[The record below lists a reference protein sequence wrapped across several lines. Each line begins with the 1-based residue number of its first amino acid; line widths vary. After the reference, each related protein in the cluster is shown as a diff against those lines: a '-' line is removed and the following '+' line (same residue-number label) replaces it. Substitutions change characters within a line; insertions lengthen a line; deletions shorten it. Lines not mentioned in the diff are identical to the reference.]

1 MHKLLSFFLILMLP
15 VIALAQYPGYSPV
28 KDAEVFRHKFSE
40 QAALTKSL
48 ESDFEQEKHMSL
60 LSEKIIS
67 KGKFWF
73 RREQKVRMEYVTPS
87 PYLVIMDADKVS
99 IRSGKKE
106 TSVSTGGNRLFK
118 QHSRIISDCVR
129 GTVVTNPDFKVKF
142 YEAPAGYLIEMIPVS
157 KALKEFFSRIVVY
170 ADRKSMQVDKV
181 ELFEP
186 SGDYSILRF
195 QNRKTNVPLSDSLFH
210 L

>member
-15 VIALAQYPGYSPV
+15 VIASAQYPGYSPV
-28 KDAEVFRHKFSE
+28 IDAELFRKKFSE

-73 RREQKVRMEYVTPS
+73 RREQKVRMEYITPS

-118 QHSRIISDCVR
+118 QLSRIISDCVR

>member
-1 MHKLLSFFLILMLP
+1 MHKVLALFLMLLVP
-15 VIALAQYPGYSPV
+15 VLVHAQYPGYTPV
-28 KDAEVFRHKFSE
+28 KDAEAFRKKFSE

-73 RREQKVRMEYVTPS
+73 QREQKVRMEYVTPS
-87 PYLVIMDADKVS
+87 PYLVIMDADNVS

-118 QHSRIISDCVR
+118 QLSRIISDCVR
-129 GTVVTNPDFKVKF
+129 GTVVSNPDFNVKIF
-142 YEAPAGYLIEMIPVS
+142 ESPGGYLIEMNPVG
-157 KALKEFFSRIVVY
+157 KTLKEFFNRIIVY
-170 ADRKSMQVDKV
+170 ADRKSLQVDKV
-181 ELFEP
+181 TLYEP
-186 SGDYSILRF
+186 SGDYTIIRF
-195 QNRKTNVPLSDSLFH
+195 QNRKANVPLSDSLFH

>member
-1 MHKLLSFFLILMLP
+1 MHKYFLFLLLLLSS
-15 VIALAQYPGYSPV
+15 ALKAQYPGYKPV
-28 KDAEVFRHKFSE
+28 SDPETFRKKFSE

-73 RREQKVRMEYVTPS
+73 QREQKVRMEYVTPS

-118 QHSRIISDCVR
+118 QLSRIISDCVR
-129 GTVVTNPDFKVKF
+129 GTVVTNPDFKITI
-142 YEAPAGYLIEMIPVS
+142 YESPGGYLIEMNPVS
-157 KALKEFFSRIVVY
+157 KALKEFFNRIVVY
-170 ADRKSMQVDKV
+170 ADRKTFQVDKV

-186 SGDYSILRF
+186 SGDFTLLRF